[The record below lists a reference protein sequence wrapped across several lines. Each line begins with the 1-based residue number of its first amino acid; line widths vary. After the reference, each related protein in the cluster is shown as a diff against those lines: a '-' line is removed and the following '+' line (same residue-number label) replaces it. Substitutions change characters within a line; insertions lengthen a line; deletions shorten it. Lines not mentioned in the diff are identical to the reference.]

1 MPTTKKP
8 KAKKTKGGGKAKAKP
23 TKRAAKTKKVAKK
36 KRPKAKKR
44 VVKAVSV
51 PVEVEEKKLTPE
63 EEAAFARQPEFD
75 INAAQKA
82 AEEKSSR
89 EELDQLIAQESLG
102 DQRIFTTES
111 GEKKVV
117 SDAAPADVAAP
128 PKQQVKPAAEK
139 VYMTNGGSVSVYRRI
154 LLWSSVGLCA
164 VVIIFGWVLTIGGS
178 LGLKQVDAEYDEP
191 SRIDELTEE
200 IKNELEDVRDELR
213 EANEE
218 DAEAN
223 IDDDTL
229 ETIVEE
235 ISNATSTEEAVG
247 EEGRDIFSPPTSTEE
262 VIEEGIE
269 S

>member
-23 TKRAAKTKKVAKK
+23 TKRAAKTKKVATKK
-36 KRPKAKKR
+36 KSKAKKK

-51 PVEVEEKKLTPE
+51 PVEVEEKKLSPE
-63 EEAAFARQPEFD
+63 EEAAFDRKPEFD
-75 INAAQKA
+75 VAAAQKTTG
-82 AEEKSSR
+82 R
-89 EELDQLIAQESLG
+89 EELDQLIAAESLG
-102 DQRIFTTES
+102 DQKIFTTPS

-117 SDAAPADVAAP
+117 EGDAPAVRPAP
-128 PKQQVKPAAEK
+128 IGQTEKPAQEK
-139 VYMTNGGSVSVYRRI
+139 VYMTNGDSVSIYRRI

-178 LGLKQVDAEYDEP
+178 LGLKQVDAEYNEP
-191 SRIDELTEE
+191 SRINELTEE

-218 DAEAN
+218 DAEVN
-223 IDDDTL
+223 VDDDTL
-229 ETIVEE
+229 ENIVEE
-235 ISNATSTEEAVG
+235 ISNATSTDDTVG

-262 VIEEGIE
+262 IIEEE
-269 S
+269 E